1 MPRMRSEDRRRQLLE
16 VSAELFAQGGYRG
29 TTTAELAKAAS
40 VTEPILYRH
49 FDNKLDLF
57 VTLVDEVGQE
67 VLEAWQASMNGTED
81 PHDRLMAML
90 SSNPATHD
98 KGLIA
103 YRVIFQAMTEIGRDP
118 EIAKPLRRHLNKL
131 HVFLREEIIRL
142 QKDGAVRTDEP
153 ASMLAWMLMDVAIGY
168 GMTLPLG
175 LSGQSGT
182 GSKKAM
188 QSMLYHL
195 MSVK

>member
-16 VSAELFAQGGYRG
+16 VSAELFARGGYRG

-57 VTLVDEVGQE
+57 ITLVDEVGKE
-67 VLEAWQASMNGTED
+67 VLDAWKEALDGVKD
-81 PHDRLMAML
+81 PHERLMAL
-90 SSNPATHD
+90 LASNPATHE
-98 KGLIA
+98 KGQTA

-131 HVFLREEIIRL
+131 HVFIREEIINL
-142 QKDGAVRTDEP
+142 QKTGAVRDDEP
-153 ASMLAWMLMDVAIGY
+153 ASMLAWMLMNVAIGY
-168 GMTLPLG
+168 GMTMPLG
-175 LSGQSGT
+175 IPGQSGSV
-182 GSKKAM
+182 SKKAM
-188 QSMLYHL
+188 QKMLYEL
-195 MSVK
+195 MRVN

>member
-16 VSAELFAQGGYRG
+16 VSAELFALGGYRG

-57 VTLVDEVGQE
+57 VTLVDEVGKE
-67 VLEAWQASMNGTED
+67 VLEAWQAALNGTTD
-81 PHDRLMAML
+81 PNDRLMAML

-98 KGLIA
+98 RGLIA

-131 HVFLREEIIRL
+131 HSFIRDEIVNL
-142 QKDGAVRTDEP
+142 QKNGVVRTDEP
-153 ASMLAWMLMDVAIGY
+153 AALLAWMLLDVAIGY

-175 LSGQSGT
+175 LTGQT
-182 GSKKAM
+182 GAVSKKAM
-188 QSMLYHL
+188 QSMLYQL
-195 MSVK
+195 LSEN

>member
-57 VTLVDEVGQE
+57 ITLVDEVGKE
-67 VLEAWQASMNGTED
+67 VLEAWKGAMMGVTD
-81 PHDRLMAML
+81 PRDRLMAL
-90 SSNPATHD
+90 LASNPATYE
-98 KGLIA
+98 KGMTA

-131 HVFLREEIIRL
+131 HLFIREEITDL
-142 QKDGAVRTDEP
+142 QKSGTVRNDEP
-153 ASMLAWMLMDVAIGY
+153 ASLLAWMLMSVAIGY
-168 GMTLPLG
+168 GMTSPLG
-175 LSGQSGT
+175 VSGQAGT
-182 GSKKAM
+182 VSKKAM
-188 QSMLYHL
+188 QKLLFELLATS
-195 MSVK
+195 

>member
-57 VTLVDEVGQE
+57 ITLVDEVGKD
-67 VLEAWQASMNGTED
+67 VLNAWKDALAEAKD
-81 PHDRLMAML
+81 PQDRLMAL
-90 SSNPATHD
+90 LASNPATHD
-98 KGLIA
+98 KGLTA

-118 EIAKPLRRHLNKL
+118 EIAKPLRRHINKL
-131 HVFLREEIIRL
+131 HVFIRDEITDL
-142 QKDGAVRTDEP
+142 QQIGIVRSDES
-153 ASMLAWMLMDVAIGY
+153 AAMLAWMLMSIAIGY

-175 LSGQSGT
+175 VSGQAGAV
-182 GSKKAM
+182 SKKGM
-188 QSMLYHL
+188 QNMLYGL
-195 MSVK
+195 LVAN

>member
-16 VSAELFAQGGYRG
+16 VSAKLFAQGGYRG

-57 VTLVDEVGQE
+57 VTLVDEVGKE
-67 VLEAWQASMNGTED
+67 VLEAWQEALNGTKD
-81 PHDRLMAML
+81 PHDRIMAIL
-90 SSNPATHD
+90 SSNPATHE

-131 HVFLREEIIRL
+131 HIFIREEISNL
-142 QKDGAVRTDEP
+142 QNEGAVRTDES

-175 LSGQSGT
+175 IAGQSGT
-182 GSKKAM
+182 VSKKAM
-188 QSMLYHL
+188 QKMLYKL
-195 MSVK
+195 ISVN

>member
-16 VSAELFAQGGYRG
+16 VSAELFARGGYRG

-57 VTLVDEVGQE
+57 ITLVDEVGKE
-67 VLEAWQASMNGTED
+67 VLDAWKEALDGVND
-81 PHDRLMAML
+81 PHERLMAL
-90 SSNPATHD
+90 LASNPATHE
-98 KGLIA
+98 KGQTA

-131 HVFLREEIIRL
+131 HIFIREEIINL
-142 QKDGAVRTDEP
+142 QKTGAVRTDEP
-153 ASMLAWMLMDVAIGY
+153 ASMLAWMLMNVAIGY
-168 GMTLPLG
+168 GMTMPIG
-175 LSGQSGT
+175 IPGKSGSVN
-182 GSKKAM
+182 KKAM
-188 QSMLYHL
+188 QKMLYEL
-195 MSVK
+195 MRVN

>member
-57 VTLVDEVGQE
+57 VTLVDEVGKE
-67 VLEAWQASMNGTED
+67 VLAAWQEALNGTQD
-81 PHDRLMAML
+81 PHDRLMAIL
-90 SSNPATHD
+90 SSNPASNE

-118 EIAKPLRRHLNKL
+118 EIAKPLRRHLSKL
-131 HVFLREEIIRL
+131 HTFIRDEIINL
-142 QKDGAVRTDEP
+142 QKAGAVRTDEP
-153 ASMLAWMLMDVAIGY
+153 ASLLAWMLMNVAIGF
-168 GMTLPLG
+168 GMTIPLG
-175 LSGQSGT
+175 ISGQT
-182 GSKKAM
+182 GAVSKKAM
-188 QSMLYHL
+188 QNMLYEL
-195 MSVK
+195 MSAS